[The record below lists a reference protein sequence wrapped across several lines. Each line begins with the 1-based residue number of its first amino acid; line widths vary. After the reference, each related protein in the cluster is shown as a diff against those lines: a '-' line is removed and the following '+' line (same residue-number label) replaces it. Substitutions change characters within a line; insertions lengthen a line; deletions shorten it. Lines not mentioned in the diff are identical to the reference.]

1 VAALTGLRAVAALL
15 VVGTHAA
22 FATGFLGHGYLGQ
35 IGARLEIGVPIFFAL
50 SGYLLF
56 RPWVSAA
63 ESGTSSPRLAR
74 YARHRAR
81 RVLPGYLVTVLA
93 TFAIY
98 TVFTVGDSPGQS
110 WAGLLRYLTLTQIY
124 TDNFVLTYLHPGLS
138 QMWSLAVEVSFY
150 AALPLLAHLLLTVL
164 CRGRW
169 QPEVLL
175 AGLFGLAMISP
186 LWLIVVHSTDLLPS
200 AAGMWLPAHLSWFAG
215 GMALAVLQRLGVRCR
230 AIVALPL
237 AVGLYLL
244 ASTEIAG
251 HITGP
256 DTWWQ
261 PLAKAVL
268 YGVIATLVLAPL
280 VLGNPGAYARV
291 LGSRPL
297 VWLGEISYEIFLLHV
312 VILAVL
318 MGAVLRW
325 PLFTGSTVGLYLATL
340 AVTVPLALLLRRL
353 THRPPAPQICTKGA

>member
-1 VAALTGLRAVAALL
+1 
-15 VVGTHAA
+15 
-22 FATGFLGHGYLGQ
+22 
-35 IGARLEIGVPIFFAL
+35 
-50 SGYLLF
+50 
-56 RPWVSAA
+56 
-63 ESGTSSPRLAR
+63 
-74 YARHRAR
+74 
-81 RVLPGYLVTVLA
+81 
-93 TFAIY
+93 
-98 TVFTVGDSPGQS
+98 
-110 WAGLLRYLTLTQIY
+110 
-124 TDNFVLTYLHPGLS
+124 
-138 QMWSLAVEVSFY
+138 
-150 AALPLLAHLLLTVL
+150 VL

-237 AVGLYLL
+237 AIGLYLL
-244 ASTEIAG
+244 HRRRSPGTSPVRTPG
-251 HITGP
+251 GSRWP
-256 DTWWQ
+256 NG
-261 PLAKAVL
+261 AVRRHRHPRCWRHWSS
-268 YGVIATLVLAPL
+268 VTR
-280 VLGNPGAYARV
+280 AYARV

-325 PLFTGSTVGLYLATL
+325 PLFTGSTVGLYLATW
-340 AVTVPLALLLRRL
+340 R
-353 THRPPAPQICTKGA
+353 